1 MNQVS
6 LAPPDRMGAGFEPA
20 TPGEQAVRYP
30 APDSNGFI
38 FWLDEPQSR
47 RATSRWLRLAGWCL
61 HVSGAPVMSMR
72 AKIGRREFI
81 IPLEISRPDVI
92 NYFGRSPE
100 NHRCGFSI
108 EIRMPRGRR
117 SLKVEAQIPGSRW
130 KVIFATTVR
139 GPILGRRGERRR
151 RKERE
156 FATIIQRYR
165 WWYDRP
171 ADWDAATRI
180 LYVSGWFLD
189 TMELPVQGI
198 RARIGRQF
206 FPANINLPRKDL
218 LATHPDLPLARRSG
232 FALAIP
238 LPRGTS
244 KLVLQYQGANRVWRD
259 FDFHRVR
266 RGVHQAELPP
276 PSQLLFFTAACSAS
290 EPRFFS
296 WVHIPDKGEIRER
309 RLRLAGWCFA
319 GEGPAVEAVRVR
331 AGRRI
336 SCGEFGI
343 VRRDVAFA
351 HNNHA
356 GSLHSGFLIHASI
369 PRGRHQ
375 LVLEARDGSG
385 RWEPFFETTVRRS
398 IFGHGGP
405 SLGNEAEIY
414 AHWISRF
421 ERLTRRDK
429 HFIKQQIDAMSR
441 RPRFSILLP
450 AYESDP
456 RWLRR
461 ALLSVRHQF
470 YPDWE
475 LCVVDDA
482 STKSAGWKIVERYA
496 RADVRI
502 KMLRRETRGGIAAT
516 SNDALS
522 LATGEFVA
530 LLDHDDTIAPEA
542 LYRAAVEIERNPALQ
557 LIYTDEDKIDE
568 HEQRYSPYFK
578 PEWNPD
584 LFLAQNYVSHLTLL
598 RTDLVRRVAGFR
610 SAFDGSQD
618 YDLLLR
624 CVAQIEPKQI
634 ARIARVLYHWRALP
648 QSTAANTSAKNYAH
662 TAAVRA
668 VQDYLDT
675 RKIKAKVEPREFE
688 IYQRVRYPL
697 PETYPLVSIIIPSR
711 DQAALLEK
719 CVDSIL
725 HKSDYSNFEI
735 IILENNS
742 VEAETDELYRRLRKD
757 RRIQIVE
764 SGGEF
769 NFSHLINLGAG
780 RARGSI
786 FLLLNN
792 DVEIMNADCLSEL
805 VSQVSRPEIG
815 IVGARLWYPNGT
827 LQHGGVILGVG
838 GVASHIDGIRRH
850 EPGYFAR
857 QHLAQ
862 DFCAVTAACLMVR
875 RELFEKLGGFDEKHL
890 PVTFNDVDFCLRA
903 RELGWRIIYSPYAEL
918 IHHES
923 ISRGIEN
930 TTEKQRRFFKESE
943 LLLSRWRAL
952 IENDPAYNPNLSLGE
967 KRFELAF
974 PPRVTPPWKKSQ
986 FARATP

>member
-1 MNQVS
+1 MSQLSSV
-6 LAPPDRMGAGFEPA
+6 PPDRTGTEVEPGTA
-20 TPGEQAVRYP
+20 AEQAASDP

-38 FWLDEPQSR
+38 FWLDEPQSWR
-47 RATSRWLRLAGWCL
+47 TTSRWLRLAGWCL
-61 HVSGAPVMSMR
+61 HVSGAPVTSVR
-72 AKIGRREFI
+72 ARLRKREFI

-92 NYFGRSPE
+92 DYFGRSPE
-100 NHRCGFSI
+100 NNRCGFSLDV
-108 EIRMPRGRR
+108 RMPHGRR
-117 SLKVEAQIPGSRW
+117 LLTVEAQIPESPWR
-130 KVIFATTVR
+130 VVLATTVQ
-139 GPILGRRGERRR
+139 GPLLARPGERRR
-151 RKERE
+151 RRERDRA
-156 FATIIQRYR
+156 ATIQRYR

-171 ADWDAATRI
+171 ADWGASTRI
-180 LYVSGWFLD
+180 LYVSGWFID
-189 TMELPVQGI
+189 TMGSPIHGI

-206 FPANINLPRKDL
+206 FPANINLPREDL
-218 LATHPDLPLARRSG
+218 VVTQPDLPWAGRSG
-232 FALAIP
+232 FAVAIP

-244 KLVLQYQGANRVWRD
+244 EIVLQSQGGDRIWRD

-266 RGVHQAELPP
+266 RGDHQAELPP
-276 PSQLLFFTAACSAS
+276 PSELPFFAPGS
-290 EPRFFS
+290 ESRFLC
-296 WVHIPDKGEIRER
+296 WVHIPDNGEIRER

-319 GEGPAVEAVRVR
+319 NNGPPVETVR
-331 AGRRI
+331 ARAGHRI
-336 SCGEFGI
+336 SYGDFGI
-343 VRRDVAFA
+343 VRRDVAFV
-351 HNNHA
+351 HNNRA
-356 GSLHSGFLIHASI
+356 GSLHSGFLIHALI

-375 LVLEARDGSG
+375 LVLEARDASG
-385 RWEPFFETTVRRS
+385 RWEPFFEKTVRRS
-398 IFGHGGP
+398 IFCRGGP
-405 SLGNEAEIY
+405 SPGNEAEIY
-414 AHWISRF
+414 AHWISRY
-421 ERLTRRDK
+421 ERLTRKDK
-429 HFIKQQIDAMSR
+429 HVIKQQINAMSR

-450 AYESDP
+450 VYESDP

-461 ALLSVRHQF
+461 ALFSVQQQF

-475 LCVVDDA
+475 LCVADDA

-496 RADVRI
+496 RADGRI

-522 LATGEFVA
+522 LATGDFVA

-542 LYRAAVEIERNPALQ
+542 IYLAAVELERNPALQ

-568 HEQRYSPYFK
+568 HEQRHSPYFK

-584 LFLAQNYVSHLTLL
+584 LFLGQNYVSHLTLL

-624 CVAQIEPKQI
+624 CVAQIEPDQI
-634 ARIARVLYHWRALP
+634 TRIARVLYHWRALP
-648 QSTAANTSAKNYAH
+648 HSTAANTSAKRYAH
-662 TAAVRA
+662 TAAARA

-675 RKIKAKVEPREFE
+675 RKVKAKVEPHEFE

-697 PETYPLVSIIIPSR
+697 PETHPLVSIIIPSR
-711 DQAALLEK
+711 DQSALLEK
-719 CVDSIL
+719 CVDGIL
-725 HKSDYSNFEI
+725 HKSEYANFEI

-742 VEAETDELYRRLRKD
+742 VEEQTHELYRRLRND

-764 SGGEF
+764 STGEF
-769 NFSHLINLGAG
+769 NFSRLINLGAS

-792 DVEIMNADCLSEL
+792 DVEVMNADCLCEL

-838 GVASHIDGIRRH
+838 GVGSHIDGIRRH
-850 EPGYFAR
+850 EFGYFAR
-857 QHLAQ
+857 EHLVQ

-875 RELFEKLGGFDEKHL
+875 REVFEKVGGFDELHL
-890 PVTFNDVDFCLRA
+890 PITFNDVDFCLRA
-903 RELGWRIIYSPYAEL
+903 RELGWRIVYSPYAEL

-943 LLLSRWRAL
+943 FVLSRWGEL
-952 IENDPAYNPNLSLGE
+952 IQNDPSYNPNLSLGE

-974 PPRVTPPWKKSQ
+974 PPRVTPPWKKL
-986 FARATP
+986 A